1 MKTPFRLLVVTSVV
15 AVYCAAPALAQ
26 NPVPTGTCVTPTY
39 AGGDGRPHPCTIG
52 SSRSSR
58 GSSSGSYSGPSAAD
72 IEAERAREAERK
84 RLEELQRQAEL
95 ERQRREAEQK
105 RAQEEFL
112 REVQAAAGQLKG
124 VSGGQVGLKG
134 VGDNTPFFGLKGVS
148 PEEAAAHINTSRP
161 DASARDVSTAS
172 KQLTCAF
179 SITNSALTRVS
190 NVVAGTG
197 TDADM
202 DEIKYLAGEAI
213 NALQGDP
220 VGVQCNS
227 TGALKFTKAPD
238 LKTLTPAYKN
248 ALNRMVRDSQQ
259 LYDIQQRAAAAQ
271 QKLEEAKSRLAEL
284 KQQSTSQS
292 RQTSDGSQTTAKSVP
307 SAGDAAVDKAYAE
320 QKAWQQKDQEKINQV
335 YEQQKKMQQ
344 QQFDALALL
353 RKAQAEYNAVNSQK
367 VGETK
372 ALTEDAK
379 AIAGLESG
387 NAPQK

>member
-1 MKTPFRLLVVTSVV
+1 MKPLIRLLAVTSVV

-26 NPVPTGTCVTPTY
+26 TPVPTGTC
-39 AGGDGRPHPCTIG
+39 AGGGRPAGPCTPRSSG
-52 SSRSSR
+52 SS
-58 GSSSGSYSGPSAAD
+58 GSSSPGSYSGPSAAD
-72 IEAERAREAERK
+72 IEAERAREAKRK

-124 VSGGQVGLKG
+124 VSGDELELKG
-134 VGDNTPFFGLKGVS
+134 VGDNTAFFGLKGIS
-148 PEEAAAHINTSRP
+148 PNEAAPHINTSRP
-161 DASARDVSTAS
+161 DASARDLSTAS

-179 SITNSALTRVS
+179 SITNYALTHVS

-202 DEIKYLAGEAI
+202 DEIKYLAGEAV

-248 ALNRMVRDSQQ
+248 ALNRIVRDSQQ
-259 LYDIQQRAAAAQ
+259 LYDTQQKAAAAQ
-271 QKLEEAKSRLAEL
+271 QKFEEAKRRLAEL

-292 RQTSDGSQTTAKSVP
+292 TQTSDGSQTTAKSVP
-307 SAGDAAVDKAYAE
+307 SSGDAAVDKAYAE
-320 QKAWQQKDQEKINQV
+320 QKAWQQKDQDKINQV

-353 RKAQAEYNAVNSQK
+353 RKAQAELNAINSQK
-367 VGETK
+367 IGETRAATQDVK
-372 ALTEDAK
+372 QLSV
-379 AIAGLESG
+379 LQSG
-387 NAPQK
+387 NVPQQ